1 MCRMLFSSQNISW
14 PFTEYGPALFDNMSI
29 DDYMLASL
37 LSK

>member
-1 MCRMLFSSQNISW
+1 MCRMLSSSQNISW
-14 PFTEYGPALFDNMSI
+14 PYTEYGPALFDNMSI